1 LDPPRRPPDH
11 EPPARCWEKRGY
23 HREPNLKAVFSWR
36 DLDDDAETAKPMT
49 FWMKRLE
56 TPGWTRK
63 PEPPHAPCLPSSS
76 RFLHDA
82 HSRNPLPLTPDQ
94 SHPPLLRNGNNP

>member
-1 LDPPRRPPDH
+1 MDP
-11 EPPARCWEKRGY
+11 
-23 HREPNLKAVFSWR
+23 
-36 DLDDDAETAKPMT
+36 ETGA
-49 FWMKRLE
+49 
-56 TPGWTRK
+56 
-63 PEPPHAPCLPSSS
+63 PHAPCLPSSS